1 MPQRP
6 KILWYELN
14 YEITLQGLSNKVH
27 IVLREEVEEV
37 YGNIYLIQTCH
48 LYIQQTYIKHKH

>member
-6 KILWYELN
+6 KTLWHELN
-14 YEITLQGLSNKVH
+14 YEIILQGLSNKVH

-37 YGNIYLIQTCH
+37 YVNIYLIQTCH
-48 LYIQQTYIKHKH
+48 LYIKHKH

>member
-6 KILWYELN
+6 KILWHELN
-14 YEITLQGLSNKVH
+14 YEITLQRLSNKVH